1 MFPIYRYITYLQEA
15 SNVHVKY
22 ITIFSFSAGKITKQ
36 TVFLMLRYQLT
47 AVPDERFHPICH
59 VCGSKAQR
67 IYRHDK
73 RALRDMNLGPVR
85 VWINCSY
92 RKIAC
97 ESCNRIVVEDLGFST
112 LQSCYA
118 SFSSVYSRTV

>member
-1 MFPIYRYITYLQEA
+1 MSTLSILPYFPFQRVRITQ
-15 SNVHVKY
+15 
-22 ITIFSFSAGKITKQ
+22 Q
-36 TVFLMLRYQLT
+36 TVFPDAEISQLT
-47 AVPDERFHPICH
+47 AVPDERFRPICH
-59 VCGSKAQR
+59 ACSSKAQR

-73 RALRDMNLGPVR
+73 RSLRDLNRGSVR

-97 ESCNRIVVEDLGFST
+97 EPYNRIVVEDLGFFST

-118 SFSSVYSRTV
+118 SFSSVYSRIV

>member
-22 ITIFSFSAGKITKQ
+22 ITIFSFSAGKNYKANCFSDAEIS
-36 TVFLMLRYQLT
+36 QLT

-73 RALRDMNLGPVR
+73 RALRDMNLGPFA
-85 VWINCSY
+85 Y
-92 RKIAC
+92 
-97 ESCNRIVVEDLGFST
+97 G
-112 LQSCYA
+112 
-118 SFSSVYSRTV
+118 

>member
-1 MFPIYRYITYLQEA
+1 MSTLSILPYFPFQR
-15 SNVHVKY
+15 VR
-22 ITIFSFSAGKITKQ
+22 ITKQ
-36 TVFLMLRYQLT
+36 TVFSDAEISQLT

-73 RALRDMNLGPVR
+73 RALRDMNLGSVR

-118 SFSSVYSRTV
+118 SFSSVYSRTVKC